1 MATLDTGKLPNGSI
15 RPRGGL
21 SWSCIVASSLLAQP
35 AWPSRASAQ
44 ESVPPSAPH
53 GTNLR
58 GRDGN
63 ETASSLLSFAC
74 SYAWETESGRVN
86 PRKVVCRFATTSIAR
101 PSALQIEQ
109 RLRALDAPDRAKDSP
124 EAFPGVCKEIAAD
137 KARADAYG
145 SAGPH
150 RVYYD
155 QLSKACAA
163 EDAAA
168 GKEALRFGIT
178 DVWAKTCEAVNHRV
192 REHGFQKVDDLTW
205 RAMDGGAAGGTS
217 TIRTIWRKKA
227 ANEFSSWNYKQVTS
241 GDPACV
247 PGPFGECAKDATN
260 EWTTEAP
267 VVVRGCQFFK

>member
-1 MATLDTGKLPNGSI
+1 MATLDASGS
-15 RPRGGL
+15 P
-21 SWSCIVASSLLAQP
+21 SVS
-35 AWPSRASAQ
+35 SRASGVLRWPWVVTSALLALPALLSQAGAQ
-44 ESVPPSAPH
+44 EAVPPSAPH

-74 SYAWETESGRVN
+74 SYAWENEARRVN
-86 PRKVVCRFATTSIAR
+86 PRKVMCRFATTSIAR

-109 RLRALDAPDRAKDSP
+109 RLRSLDAPDRPKDGP
-124 EAFPGVCKEIAAD
+124 EDFPGVCKEIAAE
-137 KARADAYG
+137 KARADAHG

-150 RVYYD
+150 RVYYE

-168 GKEALRFGIT
+168 GKAALRFGIT
-178 DVWAKTCEAVNHRV
+178 EVWARTCEAVNHRV
-192 REHGFQKVDDLTW
+192 REHEFQKVDDLTW

-227 ANEFSSWNYKQVTS
+227 ANEFSSWHYKQVTS

-267 VVVRGCQFFK
+267 VVVTGCQFFK